1 MGSHPVWELGD
12 AAERVR
18 TLGNVES
25 GRIIQMSGAIKR

>member
-1 MGSHPVWELGD
+1 MGSHPVRELGD

-18 TLGNVES
+18 PLGNVES